1 MNTAK
6 NENTGLLAGQRALVT
21 GANSGIGKQVA
32 KSLAAA
38 GASVVVNYISNEE
51 DANQVVEDIKNA
63 GGKALAVHADVSRE
77 DQVKAMF
84 NRMFA
89 AYGSI
94 DILVN
99 NAGLQR
105 DAAFQDMTLE
115 QWNFVL
121 SVNLTG

>member
-1 MNTAK
+1 MA
-6 NENTGLLAGQRALVT
+6 
-21 GANSGIGKQVA
+21 
-32 KSLAAA
+32 
-38 GASVVVNYISNEE
+38 VN
-51 DANQVVEDIKNA
+51 
-63 GGKALAVHADVSRE
+63 ADVSQE

-84 NRMFA
+84 RKMFA

-115 QWNFVL
+115 QWNNVL
-121 SVNLTG
+121 LPSSSN